1 MRINIDDEIRDL
13 KRRVSAI
20 ERSLESPHQHVSALH
35 KDLLA
40 FRVRTEEWFN
50 RIGGRSGHVDGRFDK
65 IDGTFDRIER
75 HLRGIRTD
83 MPGIVRRA
91 LRDALGGKS
100 RRKS

>member
-1 MRINIDDEIRDL
+1 MNIDAEIRDL
-13 KRRVSAI
+13 KSRVSAI

-40 FRVRTEEWFN
+40 FQARTEQWFD
-50 RIGGRSGHVDGRFDK
+50 RTLGRSGRVAGRFDA
-65 IDGTFDRIER
+65 IDGALDRIEH
-75 HLRGIRTD
+75 HLHGIRTD
-83 MPGIVRRA
+83 MPGIVRCA